1 MDKTK
6 NSNAAQVSLKKK
18 RQGSSD
24 VSTDDQDKMTATEP
38 VRQIKKLARDK
49 GAIILAHNYQIDEI
63 QDIAD
68 FSGDSLELSQMAAKN
83 DARMIVFCGV
93 HFMAESAAILS
104 PRKKVIIPDPTAGC
118 PMADMVGPDDV
129 AELRRQHPRA
139 MVVTY
144 INSTAAVKA
153 CSDVICTSSNAVKI
167 VERVE
172 ADEIIF
178 LPDKNLGSYVQRFT
192 KKHIILWKGFCPTH
206 ERFTREDL
214 IAVREQH
221 PDALVMVH
229 PECRPDVIDMA
240 DEVLS
245 TGQMVKFV
253 QQTDKKKI
261 IVGTEIG
268 MIHKLRSVAPDIEYI
283 LASESF
289 ICPNMK
295 KINLRVLLRSLESEQ
310 TIVTVEDGVR
320 DKARKALDR
329 MLELSY

>member
-1 MDKTK
+1 ME
-6 NSNAAQVSLKKK
+6 KK
-18 RQGSSD
+18 RRGSSD
-24 VSTDDQDKMTATEP
+24 VSDKEQEQIAETETAT
-38 VRQIKKLARDK
+38 QIKKLARDK
-49 GAIILAHNYQIDEI
+49 EALILAHNYQIDEI

-68 FSGDSLELSQMAAKN
+68 FSGDSLELSQIAAKN
-83 DARMIVFCGV
+83 SARMIVLCGV

-129 AELRRQHPRA
+129 AELKRQHPGA

-167 VERVE
+167 VERIE

-192 KKHIILWKGFCPTH
+192 KKNIILWKGFCPTH
-206 ERFTREDL
+206 DRFTLEEL
-214 IAVREQH
+214 VAVREKH
-221 PDALVMVH
+221 PDAIVMVH
-229 PECRPDVIDMA
+229 PECRPEVIDMA
-240 DEVLS
+240 DEVFS
-245 TGQMVKFV
+245 TGQMVRFV

-268 MIHKLRSVAPDIEYI
+268 MIHKLRSVAPYIEYI
-283 LASESF
+283 HASDFF
-289 ICPNMK
+289 ICPDMK
-295 KINLRVLLRSLESEQ
+295 KINLPALLRSLESEK
-310 TIVTVEDGVR
+310 TLVTVDNAVR

>member
-1 MDKTK
+1 MKTK
-6 NSNAAQVSLKKK
+6 NSNAAQVTLKKK
-18 RQGSSD
+18 RRGSSD
-24 VSTDDQDKMTATEP
+24 VSNDVQDHMPVKETAGK
-38 VRQIKKLARDK
+38 IKKLARDK
-49 GAIILAHNYQIDEI
+49 EALVLAHNYQIDEI

-68 FSGDSLELSQMAAKN
+68 FSGDSLELSQIAAKN
-83 DARMIVFCGV
+83 SASMIVLCGV
-93 HFMAESAAILS
+93 HFMAESAAMLS

-129 AELRRQHPRA
+129 AELKNLHPGA

-192 KKHIILWKGFCPTH
+192 KKKIILWKGFCPTH
-206 ERFTREDL
+206 ERFTREEL
-214 IAVREQH
+214 AAVREKH

-229 PECRPDVIDMA
+229 PECRPEVIDLA
-240 DEVLS
+240 DEVFS
-245 TGQMVKFV
+245 TGQMFKFV

-261 IVGTEIG
+261 IVGTEMG

-295 KINLRVLLRSLESEQ
+295 KINLQKLLRALESEK
-310 TIVTVEDGVR
+310 TLVTVEDGVR